1 MSETKALIVMGSE
14 NDLAAMRPATEALD
28 ELGVAWEVVVA
39 SAHRTPDRAAEVA
52 LGARARGVAAIIAG
66 AGLAHHLAGA
76 LAARTSVP
84 VIAVP
89 LAAGALQGIDSLLSA
104 VQMPSGV
111 PVAVVGI
118 NAARNA
124 GIFAA
129 QIIAVSDHDVAARLD
144 AYRAALAAAVADA
157 DARVQKSLA
166 KAP

>member
-1 MSETKALIVMGSE
+1 MNATSALIVMGSE
-14 NDLAAMRPATEALD
+14 SDLAAMKPAMEALD
-28 ELGVAWEVVVA
+28 ELGVPWELAVA
-39 SAHRTPDRAAEVA
+39 SAHRTPDRAAELA
-52 LGARARGVAAIIAG
+52 RAARARGVAAIIAG

-89 LAAGALQGIDSLLSA
+89 LAAGALQGLDSLLSA

-129 QIIAVSDHDVAARLD
+129 QIVAVSDRKVAERLE
-144 AYRAALAAAVADA
+144 AYRAALAATVAEA
-157 DARVQKSLA
+157 DERVQKA
-166 KAP
+166 IAREP

>member
-1 MSETKALIVMGSE
+1 MSEKSALIVMGSE
-14 NDLAAMRPATEALD
+14 SDLTAMKPAMEALD
-28 ELGVAWEVVVA
+28 ELGVPWELVIA

-52 LGARARGVAAIIAG
+52 QAARARGVAAIIAG

-76 LAARTSVP
+76 LAARTTLP

-89 LAAGALQGIDSLLSA
+89 LAAGALQGFDSLLSA
-104 VQMPSGV
+104 VQMPPGV

-129 QIIAVSDHDVAARLD
+129 QIIAASDHEVAARLD
-144 AYRAALAAAVADA
+144 ARRQALAAAVIEA

-166 KAP
+166 REP